1 MATLTTHVLDSLRGT
16 HAAGLG
22 VTLHR
27 IDASGARAE
36 IFCAVTDAGGRLRK
50 TVPFPAAA
58 GPATFELAFQA
69 ADYFARAAAGNDSG
83 SATGGDTVPG
93 AAAEGGAMGNA
104 AGDAV
109 PVAAAGI
116 TEAVVRFVLADAD
129 AARHIPVIL
138 APHGCSLWCS
148 SAA

>member
-1 MATLTTHVLDSLRGT
+1 MATLTTHVRDSLRGT

-27 IDASGARAE
+27 IEASGARAE
-36 IFCAVTDAGGRLRK
+36 VFRTVTDAGGRLRK
-50 TVPFPAAA
+50 TVPFPAAP

-69 ADYFARAAAGNDSG
+69 AEYFARAAAGDDDS
-83 SATGGDTVPG
+83 V
-93 AAAEGGAMGNA
+93 NA

-109 PVAAAGI
+109 PAVAGAAAAI
-116 TEAVVRFVLADAD
+116 TEAVVRFVLADAR

>member
-27 IDASGARAE
+27 IEASGARAE
-36 IFCAVTDAGGRLRK
+36 VFRTVTDAGGRLRK

-69 ADYFARAAAGNDSG
+69 ADYFARAAAG
-83 SATGGDTVPG
+83 GDTVPA

-109 PVAAAGI
+109 PVVPGAAAGI
-116 TEAVVRFVLADAD
+116 TEAVVRFVLANAR

>member
-27 IDASGARAE
+27 IEASGARAE
-36 IFCAVTDAGGRLRK
+36 VFRTVTDAGGRLCK

-58 GPATFELAFQA
+58 GPATFELAFHA

-83 SATGGDTVPG
+83 
-93 AAAEGGAMGNA
+93 NA

-109 PVAAAGI
+109 PAVPAAAAGI

>member
-1 MATLTTHVLDSLRGT
+1 VATLTTHVLDSLRGT

-27 IDASGARAE
+27 IEASGARAE
-36 IFCAVTDAGGRLRK
+36 VFRTVTDAGGRLCK

-69 ADYFARAAAGNDSG
+69 AEYFARAAA
-83 SATGGDTVPG
+83 GGDTVPG
-93 AAAEGGAMGNA
+93 AAADDGAMGNA

-109 PVAAAGI
+109 PGAAAGI
-116 TEAVVRFVLADAD
+116 TEVVVRFVLADAR